1 MKHLTTD
8 KLLSLGMA
16 LHADKRTMEHRV
28 RSIFAR
34 RHSAWFASLA
44 AVVLCGMIGVLGFT
58 TACQPAEE
66 EVFQEAELDT
76 FAGRIN
82 AVYHAL
88 CDGMPV
94 YQYAETQDEMLL
106 YVKYAELAYDIA
118 DKNGDD
124 PKIAEERKAL
134 DTVRAAAKTAPTE
147 KELALRFDILAYP
160 DHIVEV
166 SYGKNRPAYFQA
178 FLDPKLIIQFSNH
191 GFVEPK
197 EQAERLPLKLKEK
210 DAIAEAETILAKI
223 GIGTA
228 FELRSIE
235 EYVLDEA
242 YYQIYLDDNTK
253 KHAYSLVYE
262 EIGKTDG
269 DKIEVRIDDNG
280 LLFFEWQMADADLPI
295 HGTDAKG
302 QMYTAARGHAAP
314 RTTSLSLQT
323 ADGSEIELSNIPVYV
338 PETGTFYEME
348 LEILDFDVE
357 IAKRFAETFFE
368 DDLGYIPLNSGAIT
382 KGYHQKAIEYLEEQ
396 LATGRYEIEYDTAEQ
411 VRDAIRE
418 AKAEL
423 PKLPDE
429 FPLTDEPEFRFDH
442 EMLFLQSTPD
452 HAVTRTLE
460 LQTNYRS
467 GGRILRYERDS
478 WASTWMDGLENEV
491 FRDSVSYEYEPR
503 KVQRELDRNGQAAK
517 RAMKDLQLDE
527 SYNCVAYRLVSNR
540 EGGALHEFIY
550 TKRIDGAE
558 IPYAK
563 TMNRYGDPNVKVMES
578 IRIWVEEDDVMMIV
592 WRSPSEIKGGQSEPL
607 VLLPFEQIM
616 ANAEAVL
623 EHWTTTDTIRD
634 INLSRIALGYMRVP
648 DPLMGNEKTLTPVKE
663 KLIPVWDFYG
673 SCVVTDKDQDE
684 YNEEEYIDFGGF
696 ASLVTVNAVT
706 GEIMYRDVRMER
718 WGASS

>member
-44 AVVLCGMIGVLGFT
+44 AIVLCGMIGVLGFT

-66 EVFQEAELDT
+66 EAFQVVELDT

-124 PKIAEERKAL
+124 PKIAEEREEL
-134 DTVRAAAKTAPTE
+134 DRIRELVKTAPTE

-178 FLDPKLIIQFSNH
+178 FLDPQLIIQFSNH

-197 EQAERLPLKLKEK
+197 EQAERMPLKLKEK
-210 DAIAEAETILAKI
+210 DAIAEAGTILAKI

-228 FELRSIE
+228 FKLRSIE
-235 EYVLDEA
+235 EYVLNEA
-242 YYQIYLDDNTK
+242 YYQIYLDDSTK
-253 KHAYSLVYE
+253 KHAYRLIYE
-262 EIGKTDG
+262 ETGKTDG

-280 LLFFEWQMADADLPI
+280 LLFFEWRMANADLPI
-295 HGTDAKG
+295 YGTDAKG

-323 ADGSEIELSNIPVYV
+323 ADGSQIELSDIPVYV
-338 PETGTFYEME
+338 PETGSFYEME

-357 IAKRFAETFFE
+357 IAKRFAEVLLE
-368 DDLGYIPLNSGAIT
+368 GDLGYIPPNSGPVT
-382 KGYHQKAIEYLEEQ
+382 KGYHQKAIEYLEIQ
-396 LATGRYEIEYDTAEQ
+396 RDTGNYEIQYDTKEQ
-411 VRDAIRE
+411 VEAAIRE

-423 PKLPDE
+423 PTLPDA

-442 EMLFLQSTPD
+442 DTLFLSISF
-452 HAVTRTLE
+452 LFF
-460 LQTNYRS
+460 Y
-467 GGRILRYERDS
+467 
-478 WASTWMDGLENEV
+478 
-491 FRDSVSYEYEPR
+491 VSRLIKQWSRMLPKFIAIR
-503 KVQRELDRNGQAAK
+503 LC
-517 RAMKDLQLDE
+517 
-527 SYNCVAYRLVSNR
+527 SYN
-540 EGGALHEFIY
+540 
-550 TKRIDGAE
+550 
-558 IPYAK
+558 
-563 TMNRYGDPNVKVMES
+563 
-578 IRIWVEEDDVMMIV
+578 
-592 WRSPSEIKGGQSEPL
+592 
-607 VLLPFEQIM
+607 
-616 ANAEAVL
+616 
-623 EHWTTTDTIRD
+623 
-634 INLSRIALGYMRVP
+634 
-648 DPLMGNEKTLTPVKE
+648 KTL
-663 KLIPVWDFYG
+663 
-673 SCVVTDKDQDE
+673 
-684 YNEEEYIDFGGF
+684 
-696 ASLVTVNAVT
+696 
-706 GEIMYRDVRMER
+706 
-718 WGASS
+718 